1 MLARV
6 KILLKRIGL
15 ALGLVLLTVLVV
27 RAFDAWRSPP
37 VKLWHRE
44 VPHELAAAA
53 IDAADWTAWMKA
65 EDAAF
70 AEVRANV
77 TDKLP
82 TEDRVFANRFF
93 ADSPMNP
100 AHLAKDWNRTQV
112 AMPAGTPR
120 GAVVLLHG
128 LTDSPYSLR
137 HVAEIYRA
145 RGFVAVSIRMP
156 GHGTVPAGLTRVDW
170 QDWMAATRLAVRHAR
185 ELAGQKAPLHLV
197 GYSNGGALA
206 LKYALDAL
214 EDPGLAR
221 PERIVLLSPMIG
233 VTSFARFAGVL
244 GWPAVFP
251 PFAKAAWLD
260 VLPEY
265 NPIKYNS
272 FPVNA
277 ARQSSL
283 LTREL
288 QAQLARLAD
297 SGQLAT
303 LAPVLTFQS
312 AIDYTVDVRALIT
325 TLYARLPANGSEL
338 VLFDRNHQAQ
348 AAALVKP
355 AAAIAVESLLPPA
368 PRNYR
373 TTVLTNDEAGGPMH
387 ELISAPGEA
396 AVARRDLTLTYPPDV
411 YSLSHIALPF
421 PTTDGLYGTQPD
433 PNESFGVQLGTVAVR
448 GERTVL
454 IVSPDALM
462 RMTANPFFGYVAE
475 RIGAGIP

>member
-1 MLARV
+1 
-6 KILLKRIGL
+6 
-15 ALGLVLLTVLVV
+15 VLLTIFAV
-27 RAFDAWRSPP
+27 RAFDAWRAPP
-37 VKLWHRE
+37 IKAWHRE

-53 IDAADWTAWMKA
+53 IDAADWSAWMKA

-70 AEVRANV
+70 SEVRSAV

-82 TEDRVFANRFF
+82 AEDRVFANRFF

-112 AMPAGTPR
+112 ALPEGTAR

-137 HVAEIYRA
+137 HVAGIYRA

-185 ELAGQKAPLHLV
+185 ELAGEKVPLHLV

-214 EDPGLAR
+214 EDPQLAR

-288 QAQLARLAD
+288 QAQIARLANG
-297 SGQLAT
+297 GQLAS

-312 AIDYTVDVRALIT
+312 AIDYTVDVRALIST
-325 TLYARLPANGSEL
+325 VYARLPANGSEL

-355 AAAIAVESLLPPA
+355 AAAIAVDSLLPPA
-368 PRNYR
+368 PRNFR
-373 TTVLTNDEAGGPMH
+373 TSILTNDAAGGPMY
-387 ELISAPGEA
+387 ELLTAPGDA
-396 AVARRDLTLTYPPDV
+396 TIARRDLPLTYPPDV
-411 YSLSHIALPF
+411 YSLSHVALPF
-421 PTTDGLYGTQPD
+421 PVTDGLYGTQPD
-433 PNESFGVQLGTVAVR
+433 ASENLGIQLGTVAVR

-454 IVSPDALM
+454 IVSADALM
-462 RMTANPFFGYVAE
+462 RMTANPFFPYLQE
-475 RIGAGIP
+475 RIEATLP